1 MSEPIEFKW
10 HLVSAEP
17 IIYAYGTY
25 ITGEAVYN
33 IKAEIMKQK
42 DGSWRWLAGDFAGQG
57 IEPSSGTAKAA
68 AMYWMGQNE
77 KG

>member
-1 MSEPIEFKW
+1 MR
-10 HLVSAEP
+10 
-17 IIYAYGTY
+17 
-25 ITGEAVYN
+25 
-33 IKAEIMKQK
+33 QK

-57 IEPSSGTAKAA
+57 IEPSAETAKAA